1 MKIMEKETNTEKL
14 LQNIDETTPSQDEE
28 LAFIAYQENVT
39 RSKEEKRTRWILIA
53 LTVAIYLLG
62 LGLFAIIVQTV
73 YNINQ
78 IAGLVTGAVLLV
90 LYTICFVI
98 VIVSIFSKH
107 SFDLEFKKRNTG
119 HFSERANNKVRW
131 EIAKNI
137 TEQSVVLNYVENQ
150 EKKEFLNKAEAEKVD
165 AFTTITKLLEKY
177 PNHIPGST
185 NPDSQK
191 LAESLS
197 ISMRKDGVI
206 YKKAK
211 KLILRRAVSTGC
223 LTALS
228 QNAIVDASVVA
239 IKNVQLI
246 KDLIWLYGFRPTN
259 AEMTKILSRVVRNV
273 CVAIGFNSMPKS
285 TTWASKVFNKDS
297 SNFLIQ
303 LLGQAIDMGAQ
314 FLGNGAMTYLVGKYT
329 VNALLSQYRIQD
341 LYRIKD
347 LKNYE
352 IEMTSATVHEI
363 NAEIEVEVK
372 ELSNKPEEIEEKKEA
387 LPKPEETE
395 KKKKWKFPFF
405 KKRKE
410 GVEKDKH

>member
-1 MKIMEKETNTEKL
+1 
-14 LQNIDETTPSQDEE
+14 
-28 LAFIAYQENVT
+28 
-39 RSKEEKRTRWILIA
+39 
-53 LTVAIYLLG
+53 
-62 LGLFAIIVQTV
+62 
-73 YNINQ
+73 
-78 IAGLVTGAVLLV
+78 
-90 LYTICFVI
+90 
-98 VIVSIFSKH
+98 
-107 SFDLEFKKRNTG
+107 
-119 HFSERANNKVRW
+119 
-131 EIAKNI
+131 
-137 TEQSVVLNYVENQ
+137 
-150 EKKEFLNKAEAEKVD
+150 
-165 AFTTITKLLEKY
+165 
-177 PNHIPGST
+177 
-185 NPDSQK
+185 
-191 LAESLS
+191 
-197 ISMRKDGVI
+197 MRKDGVI

-273 CVAIGFNSMPKS
+273 CIAIGFNSMPKS

-341 LYRIKD
+341 LYRLQD

-352 IEMTSATVHEI
+352 IEMTSSTVHEI
-363 NAEIEVEVK
+363 NAEIEIEVK
-372 ELSNKPEEIEEKKEA
+372 ELSNKPEQIEEKKEA
-387 LPKPEETE
+387 LPKPEDSE
-395 KKKKWKFPFF
+395 KKKWKFPFF
-405 KKRKE
+405 KKKKE
-410 GVEKDKH
+410 AVEKDKH